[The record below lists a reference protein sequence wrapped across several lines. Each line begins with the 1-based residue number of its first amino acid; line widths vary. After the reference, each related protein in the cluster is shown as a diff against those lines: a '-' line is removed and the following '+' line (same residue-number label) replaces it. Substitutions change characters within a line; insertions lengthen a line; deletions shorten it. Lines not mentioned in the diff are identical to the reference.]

1 MKLRMVISKSHT
13 PEFEGPLE
21 SLDGR
26 RTHLLREDD
35 GSDGVQSDRV
45 VEVLVQDEP
54 LVGEIAATSLDKRLV
69 HRLQILEAALVG
81 NVVLSCG
88 ICFIILYLNSKREP
102 SLSNLRVGICC
113 DIKIKLNFL
122 DYFERHSTPSSKQS
136 I

>member
-1 MKLRMVISKSHT
+1 MKLKMLISKSHT

-21 SLDGR
+21 SLDGC

-35 GSDGVQSDRV
+35 SSDGVEGDRV
-45 VEVLVQDEP
+45 VEVLIQDEP
-54 LVGEIAATSLDKRLV
+54 LVGEIAATCLDKGLV

-88 ICFIILYLNSKREP
+88 VCFNILYLNSQREP

-113 DIKIKLNFL
+113 DI
-122 DYFERHSTPSSKQS
+122 
-136 I
+136 